1 MMKNGLAIINTKTL
15 FFVRSQTP
23 VRSYPL
29 LRYTRDCV
37 CVYYCTTA
45 KYKFYYKTLLIAWP
59 NLLEVNKVCFSKTV
73 VLILSL
79 REKNNY
85 LRFLPKFYHRIIAS
99 QGFQIREDFCNIS
112 FLFPRY
118 WDSIGFN
125 IFFNSAQI

>member
-1 MMKNGLAIINTKTL
+1 MSLDVSQQILTVRMFVYTVWGGGAI
-15 FFVRSQTP
+15 TP
-23 VRSYPL
+23 L
-29 LRYTRDCV
+29 MCV

-59 NLLEVNKVCFSKTV
+59 NLLEVNKVCFNKTI

-79 REKNNY
+79 
-85 LRFLPKFYHRIIAS
+85 

-125 IFFNSAQI
+125 NFFNSAQI